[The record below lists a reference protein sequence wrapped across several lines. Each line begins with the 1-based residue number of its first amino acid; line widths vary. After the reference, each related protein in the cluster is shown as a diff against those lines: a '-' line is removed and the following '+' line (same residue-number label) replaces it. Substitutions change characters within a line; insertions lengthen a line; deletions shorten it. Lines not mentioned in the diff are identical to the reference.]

1 MEMLRTFINERPEWD
16 EAMQINTVTGEV
28 RTYCVEKELG
38 FSFAEHNTSFVK
50 LGYKSIDEMLQQIIP
65 RKKEID
71 TKTQLERERVGIEKL
86 KAKLEEVRK

>member
-1 MEMLRTFINERPEWD
+1 MLRTFINERNKWD
-16 EAMQINTVTGEV
+16 EVMQIDTVTGEV

-38 FSFAEHNTSFVK
+38 FPFAENNTSFVK
-50 LGYKSIDEMLQQIIP
+50 LGYKSVDEMIQQIVS
-65 RKKEID
+65 RKTEID